1 MKSFVVI
8 GLGRFGCEAAR
19 QLCAQGRE
27 VLAID
32 SHPDVVQQISDKVT
46 QAVVAD
52 ARDVGVLRSVGV
64 QDFACGIVAIGG
76 NLADSV
82 LATMHL
88 KELGVPFVVCKA
100 QDEVHKQVLLKLGA
114 DKVVIPEKENAARLA
129 KSLASTNVLD
139 YIELSEDYGIVE
151 MPAPKSWWEKS
162 LIELNI
168 RAKLGV
174 NIIGIK
180 RQGDITIS
188 PAADFRILE
197 GDVMVV
203 LGSTAALNAV
213 QKL

>member
-8 GLGRFGCEAAR
+8 GLGRFGSEAAQ

-32 SHPDVVQQISDKVT
+32 VHHDLVQHICDKVT

-52 ARDVGVLRSVGV
+52 ARDQGALRALGV
-64 QDFACGIVAIGG
+64 QEFDCGIVAIGG

-114 DKVVIPEKENAARLA
+114 DKVVIPEKENAVRLA

-151 MPAPKSWWEKS
+151 MPSPKSWCEKS

-197 GDVMVV
+197 GDVIVV
-203 LGSTAALNAV
+203 LGSTAALNTV

>member
-8 GLGRFGCEAAR
+8 GLGRFGNEVAQ

-46 QAVVAD
+46 QAVVTD
-52 ARDVGVLRSVGV
+52 ARDLGALRAVGV
-64 QDFACGIVAIGG
+64 QEFDCGIVAIGA

-88 KELGVPFVVCKA
+88 KELGVPYVVCKA
-100 QDEVHKQVLLKLGA
+100 HDEVHKQVLLKLGA
-114 DKVVIPEKENAARLA
+114 DKVVIPEKENAMRLA

-151 MPAPKSWWEKS
+151 MPAPKSWCQKS
-162 LIELNI
+162 LIELNV

-188 PAADFRILE
+188 PAADFRIMD
-197 GDVMVV
+197 GDVLVV
-203 LGSTAALNAV
+203 LGSSEALKTV